1 MYQNQAFYECMLD
14 TLKYLI
20 LYLRYYILC
29 GFVSFKHTVK
39 YLAGNKVL

>member
-20 LYLRYYILC
+20 LYLRYYILY